1 MAMRGASDRLRI
13 GLDVG
18 GTKVLGVLLEG
29 DRVRGTLRLP
39 TRHGIEGVVGTAA
52 QAAGDLC
59 AAHGV
64 EVDALAGLGL
74 CLPGLVDP
82 RTGTVAHA
90 VNLGIDEPEV
100 PVGPLLSSRL
110 GGVPVAVENDLN
122 AAALGAADVL
132 ELADMAFLA
141 LGTGVA
147 AGLVLDGRLRRGQV
161 GAAGEIG
168 HLPYLPGGAVCA
180 CGQRGCLELYAS
192 GSALDA
198 AWAATGAGTSTGE
211 MFAAVATRQP
221 DAVAVLEEFADAVA
235 AAVRILVL
243 SCDVRHVVLGGG
255 VAQAAEPLRAA
266 VVAALERQAAGSP
279 FLRSLAIADRVMIV
293 PPGVPVGPIG
303 AALAT
308 HGDTLPGHREA
319 DGMPLVRLDTA
330 AVLAP
335 GSPEAQPAPPV
346 PADEVT

>member
-1 MAMRGASDRLRI
+1 MATGGELRV

-29 DRVRGTLRLP
+29 DQVRRTLRLP
-39 TRHGIEGVVGTAA
+39 TRHGIDGVLTTAGEA
-52 QAAGDLC
+52 VSDLC
-59 AAHGV
+59 ASHGCAPG
-64 EVDALAGLGL
+64 DLAGVGL
-74 CLPGLVDP
+74 CLPGIVDP

-90 VNLGIDEPEV
+90 VNLGIDGPEV
-100 PVGPLLSSRL
+100 PVGPLLSARL

-147 AGLVLDGRLRRGQV
+147 AGLVLDGRLRRGHV

-198 AWAATGAGTSTGE
+198 AWTATGAGTPTSE
-211 MFAAVATRQP
+211 LFAAVAEGDP
-221 DAVAVLEEFADAVA
+221 VAAAVLEEFADAVA

-243 SCDVRHVVLGGG
+243 GCDVQHVVLGGG
-255 VAQAAEPLRAA
+255 VAQAGDPLRAA
-266 VVAALERQAAGSP
+266 VTAALERQTAGSP
-279 FLRSLAIADRVMIV
+279 FLRSLAIPGRVTIV
-293 PPGVPVGPIG
+293 PAGVPVGPIG

-308 HGDTLPGHREA
+308 HGDTVPGHREA
-319 DGMPLVRLDTA
+319 DGVPRVRFDTA
-330 AVLAP
+330 TAIDVPPSGGTDL
-335 GSPEAQPAPPV
+335 PAV
-346 PADEVT
+346 PAAEVP